1 MVDLTILGIS
11 LQDEG
16 VTPVLLLH
24 PHGTELILC
33 IHIDPAEAFAI
44 SRALHA
50 TDTGASASSPAP
62 AATTSDLSAPI
73 TQIWDDLNGGP
84 DAPRGLLKASSA
96 GSMTHDLAISLIKS
110 LGGQLLGVEIIGLR
124 EGNFFAEAVL
134 STGTGIVRVECR
146 PSDGVAL
153 ALRCGAVLRCTEEA
167 VRYAEDMNRVFER
180 LPAHI
185 RTLAQAALLE
195 EQAPQK
201 AQQADFSGI
210 PLRVEAILH
219 REIKKAAS
227 GATVTVAK
235 TPKVTQGPQVEIKLL
250 RASPPAEARP
260 ASSAEDS
267 ATRERTARSR
277 LLEVLEVE
285 AGAIPAQ
292 VQESLGGPF
301 GTSLGALHAAA
312 TGEGRWSALLRML
325 APETKELM

>member
-11 LQDEG
+11 VQDEG

-24 PHGTELILC
+24 PHGTEQVLC

-44 SRALHA
+44 SRALHTMEKGMSA
-50 TDTGASASSPAP
+50 ASL
-62 AATTSDLSAPI
+62 DLSASV
-73 TQIWDDLNGGP
+73 TRIWDDLDGGP
-84 DAPRGLLKASSA
+84 DAPRGLLRAPLSRM
-96 GSMTHDLAISLIKS
+96 MTHDLTILLIKA
-110 LGGQLLGVEIIGLR
+110 LGGQLLGVEILGLH
-124 EGNFFAEAVL
+124 EGDFLAEAVL
-134 STGTGIVRVECR
+134 GTGSGIVRVECR

-167 VRYAEDMNRVFER
+167 VRYAEDMARVFDR

-185 RTLAQAALLE
+185 RTLAQAALAE
-195 EQAPQK
+195 EK
-201 AQQADFSGI
+201 AQQKKSRPDFSGI
-210 PLRVEAILH
+210 PLRVEAILR
-219 REIKKAAS
+219 REIKKAAP
-227 GATVTVAK
+227 AA
-235 TPKVTQGPQVEIKLL
+235 PKAPEVKQGPQVEIKIVKT
-250 RASPPAEARP
+250 APPAKAQQAGP
-260 ASSAEDS
+260 APLPAEDAAS
-267 ATRERTARSR
+267 RDRAARAR

>member
-1 MVDLTILGIS
+1 MVNLTILGIS
-11 LQDEG
+11 VQDEG

-24 PHGTELILC
+24 PHGTEQVLC

-44 SRALHA
+44 SRALHTMEKGMSA
-50 TDTGASASSPAP
+50 ASP
-62 AATTSDLSAPI
+62 DLSASV
-73 TQIWDDLNGGP
+73 TRIWDDLDGGP
-84 DAPRGLLKASSA
+84 DAPRGLLRAPLSRT
-96 GSMTHDLAISLIKS
+96 MTHDLTISLIKA
-110 LGGQLLGVEIIGLR
+110 LGGQLLGVEILGLH
-124 EGNFFAEAVL
+124 EGDFLAEAVL
-134 STGTGIVRVECR
+134 STGSGIVRVECR

-167 VRYAEDMNRVFER
+167 VRYAEDMARVFDR

-185 RTLAQAALLE
+185 RTLAQAALAE
-195 EQAPQK
+195 EK
-201 AQQADFSGI
+201 AQQKKSQPDFSGI
-210 PLRVEAILH
+210 PLRVEAILR
-219 REIKKAAS
+219 REIKKAAPT
-227 GATVTVAK
+227 APNLK
-235 TPKVTQGPQVEIKLL
+235 QGPQVEIKLVKV
-250 RASPPAEARP
+250 APPAKTQQTGP
-260 ASSAEDS
+260 APSPAPSPAEDAAS
-267 ATRERTARSR
+267 RDRAARAR